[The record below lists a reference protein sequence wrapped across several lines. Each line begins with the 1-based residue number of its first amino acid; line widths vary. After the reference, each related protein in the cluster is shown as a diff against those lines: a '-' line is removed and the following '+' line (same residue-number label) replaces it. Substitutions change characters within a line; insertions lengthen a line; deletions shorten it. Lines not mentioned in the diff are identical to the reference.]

1 MTTLSDAIG
10 MILFFSLGVL
20 VGAGIGWIF
29 WWTSRR
35 EINRLDEQRQML
47 AEEKLI
53 VFDFVHSMVEAIGEG
68 VTREELFERVVH
80 AAILSTGA
88 LSACI
93 FEQEN
98 NLIRGVAVEGLFPPH
113 RPLPESARS
122 KITTRAKFI
131 EQILK
136 TEVFKVGEGLVG
148 TVAQTGIG
156 ILIENALEDPRV
168 VKHEDPS
175 LEVRSVIVVP
185 IRFRSSRLGV
195 LAIVNPSDGGSF
207 GENDFSLA
215 QNIAE
220 QAGLAIHNLD
230 LMASQIEKNKLD
242 VDLGLAHEIQNML
255 LPHEF
260 PARPGL
266 DVASFYQPAQ
276 KVGGDLFDIFE
287 IDESRIGVAIADVS
301 GKGIP
306 ASLLMAICQSNLRH
320 FARHLVTPA
329 KVLQALNEVLTVE
342 MRQDMFITVT
352 YAVIDLNARQLVLAR
367 GGHELPLL
375 VHHGNG
381 APAKVDF
388 LASEGMALGMVP
400 AEIFDSAIEEL
411 TVPFVPGDVLIF
423 YTDGLTEAIDRNGQ
437 EYGKARL
444 AEVACTAAPHG
455 SQALVDRLIA
465 EVGQF
470 RGQQDSQ
477 LDDLTVVVVGHR

>member
-1 MTTLSDAIG
+1 
-10 MILFFSLGVL
+10 MILFFSLGL
-20 VGAGIGWIF
+20 FVGAGIGWMF

-68 VTREELFERVVH
+68 VTRQELFERVVH
-80 AAILSTGA
+80 SAILSTGA
-88 LSACI
+88 LSACV
-93 FEQEN
+93 FEQEG

-148 TVAQTGIG
+148 AVAQNGMG

-185 IRFRSSRLGV
+185 IVFRDRKLGV
-195 LAIVNPSDGGSF
+195 LAIVNPSDGGAF

-215 QNIAE
+215 RSIAE

-255 LPHEF
+255 LPREF
-260 PARPGL
+260 PKRGNL
-266 DVASFYQPAQ
+266 NFGKFYRSAQ
-276 KVGGDLFDIFE
+276 KVGGDLFDVFP
-287 IDESRIGVAIADVS
+287 IDENRVGVAIADVS
-301 GKGIP
+301 GKGIA

-320 FARHLVTPA
+320 FARDLISPA
-329 KVLQALNEVLTVE
+329 RVLKALNEVLLLE
-342 MRQDMFITVT
+342 MRPEMFITVT
-352 YAVIDLNARQLVLAR
+352 YAVIDVARGELAIAR

-375 VHHGNG
+375 VHAGG
-381 APAKVDF
+381 EVPSSEF
-388 LASEGMALGMVP
+388 LSSDGMALGMVP
-400 AEIFDSAIEEL
+400 SVIFDSAIEEK
-411 TVPFVPGDVLIF
+411 VIPFVKGDLLML
-423 YTDGLTEAIDRNGQ
+423 YTDGLTEAVESTGEEFGN
-437 EYGKARL
+437 ARL
-444 AEVACTAAPHG
+444 AEIATAQARQP
-455 SQALVDRLIA
+455 SQVVVDKVIQGVEA
-465 EVGQF
+465 FCGPAGE
-470 RGQQDSQ
+470 Q
-477 LDDLTVVVVGHR
+477 LDDLTLVVVTHS

>member
-1 MTTLSDAIG
+1 

-20 VGAGIGWIF
+20 CGAGIGWIF

-80 AAILSTGA
+80 SAILSTGA

-93 FEQEN
+93 FQQEDQ
-98 NLIRGVAVEGLFPPH
+98 LIRGVAVEGLFPPH

-136 TEVFKVGEGLVG
+136 AEVFKVGEGLVG
-148 TVAQTGIG
+148 SVAQSGIG

-185 IRFRSSRLGV
+185 ILFRDRKLGV

-255 LPHEF
+255 LPREF
-260 PARPGL
+260 PAHPGL
-266 DVASFYQPAQ
+266 DVATFYQPAQ
-276 KVGGDLFDIFE
+276 KVGGDLYDVFE

-306 ASLLMAICQSNLRH
+306 ASLLMAICQ
-320 FARHLVTPA
+320 FADG
-329 KVLQALNEVLTVE
+329 
-342 MRQDMFITVT
+342 DMP
-352 YAVIDLNARQLVLAR
+352 
-367 GGHELPLL
+367 E
-375 VHHGNG
+375 
-381 APAKVDF
+381 
-388 LASEGMALGMVP
+388 
-400 AEIFDSAIEEL
+400 
-411 TVPFVPGDVLIF
+411 
-423 YTDGLTEAIDRNGQ
+423 
-437 EYGKARL
+437 
-444 AEVACTAAPHG
+444 
-455 SQALVDRLIA
+455 
-465 EVGQF
+465 
-470 RGQQDSQ
+470 
-477 LDDLTVVVVGHR
+477 

>member
-1 MTTLSDAIG
+1 

-20 VGAGIGWIF
+20 CGAGIGWIF

-80 AAILSTGA
+80 SAILSTGA

-93 FEQEN
+93 FQQEDQ
-98 NLIRGVAVEGLFPPH
+98 LIRGVAVEGLFPPH

-136 TEVFKVGEGLVG
+136 AEVFKVGEGLVG
-148 TVAQTGIG
+148 SVAQSGIG

-185 IRFRSSRLGV
+185 ILFRDRKLGV

-255 LPHEF
+255 LPREF
-260 PARPGL
+260 PAHPGL
-266 DVASFYQPAQ
+266 DVATFYQPAQ
-276 KVGGDLFDIFE
+276 KVGGDLYDVFE

-320 FARHLVTPA
+320 FARHLITPA
-329 KVLQALNEVLTVE
+329 KVLRALNEILTVE

-352 YAVIDLNARQLVLAR
+352 YAVIDLAAKQLILAR
-367 GGHELPLL
+367 GGHELPL
-375 VHHGNG
+375 VIHHANG
-381 APAKVDF
+381 APARIDF

-400 AEIFDSAIEEL
+400 AEIFDEAIEEL
-411 TVPFVPGDVLIF
+411 TVPFVAGDVLLL

-437 EYGKARL
+437 EYGKERL
-444 AEVACTAAPHG
+444 AEVASACAASRSH
-455 SQALVDRLIA
+455 VIVERLIE
-465 EVGQF
+465 EVGTF
-470 RGQQDSQ
+470 RGRREVQ
-477 LDDLTVVVVGHR
+477 LDDLTLVVVAHR

>member
-1 MTTLSDAIG
+1 
-10 MILFFSLGVL
+10 MILVFSLGVL
-20 VGAGIGWIF
+20 VGAGAGWFF

-53 VFDFVHSMVEAIGEG
+53 VFDFVHNMVEAIGEG

-93 FEQEN
+93 FEQEDS
-98 NLIRGVAVEGLFPPH
+98 LIRGVAVEGLFPPH
-113 RPLPESARS
+113 RPIPESARS

-148 TVAQTGIG
+148 AVAQSGIG
-156 ILIENALEDPRV
+156 ILIENALEDPRI

-185 IRFRSSRLGV
+185 ISFRERKLGV
-195 LAIVNPSDGGSF
+195 LAIVNPSDGGAF
-207 GENDFSLA
+207 GDNDFSLA

-242 VDLGLAHEIQNML
+242 VDLGLAHEIQSML
-255 LPHEF
+255 LPRDF
-260 PARPGL
+260 PTQQGL
-266 DVASFYQPAQ
+266 DVASHYRSAQ
-276 KVGGDLFDIFE
+276 KVGGDLFDVFE
-287 IDESRIGVAIADVS
+287 IDADRVGVAIADVS

-320 FARHLVTPA
+320 FASDLVSPA
-329 KVLQALNEVLTVE
+329 KVLSALNEVLHVE
-342 MRQDMFITVT
+342 MRPDMFITVT
-352 YAVIDLNARQLVLAR
+352 YAVIDVRKGELLLAR

-375 VHHGNG
+375 LQNDPSGLHVEFIH
-381 APAKVDF
+381 
-388 LASEGMALGMVP
+388 SEGMALGMVP
-400 AEIFDSAIEEL
+400 SAIFDAAIEEKQL
-411 TVPFVPGDVLIF
+411 PFGPGSLLLL
-423 YTDGLTEAIDRNGQ
+423 YTDGLTEAIDPD
-437 EYGKARL
+437 GKEFGNEQL
-444 AEVACTAAPHG
+444 AAAASQQWPES
-455 SQALVDRLIA
+455 SQALIGKITHAVETFCGKPDAQI
-465 EVGQF
+465 
-470 RGQQDSQ
+470 
-477 LDDLTVVVVGHR
+477 DDVTLVAIGNR